1 MLKYQTTEHYT
12 KSSVTN
18 FWNIK
23 TGIRTKN
30 EFLRLSYIYII
41 LNGTK

>member
-23 TGIRTKN
+23 TGNRTKTG
-30 EFLRLSYIYII
+30 FII
-41 LNGTK
+41 LNGTKFFLNN